1 MMGKYTKQEA
11 ISIVTSCAQKYHME
25 LDGKTLLFLCQNKH
39 KQLSTFE
46 FSFDGNNFL
55 HLTGL
60 KVSRRIFTKD
70 VAVNQQASLDV
81 ISANEFYQKCLSK
94 KLSPNDFEFAD
105 DGTTFL
111 KLDVLPYI
119 VSKNLSAN
127 AVADYNSRQP
137 KLHTEKL
144 AGSMKACIGFV
155 ADEKSGHYV
164 PNTVLKE
171 DIRDIST
178 NSVRVLAVY
187 RKQRNDAFYAE
198 LTYKAKKVD
207 WTSVTL
213 PENLN
218 YIVLPEE

>member
-1 MMGKYTKQEA
+1 MGKYTKQDA
-11 ISIVTSCAQKYHME
+11 ISIVTNCAQKYHTE

-60 KVSRRIFTKD
+60 KVSRRIFTTD
-70 VAVNQQASLDV
+70 VTANQQTSPDV

-119 VSKNLSAN
+119 ISKNLSAN
-127 AVADYNSRQP
+127 TVADYNSRQP

-144 AGSMKACIGFV
+144 AGSMKACVGFV
-155 ADEKSGHYV
+155 SDERTGHYV

-178 NSVRVLAVY
+178 NSVRVIAIY
-187 RKQRNDAFYAE
+187 RKQRTDVRYSE
-198 LTYKAKKVD
+198 LTYKAKKVN
-207 WTSVTL
+207 WSTVNL
-213 PENLN
+213 PAELD